1 MHSQLKRTLL
11 AACFWVMAAA
21 VAMAQGVKITGTLV
35 DRDTKDGVMLATVQ
49 MLKADSTYIKG
60 VLSDEKGNFTIEAP
74 ERGSYILKFTSVGY
88 TPLAKSVKVSGD
100 KDISLGRI
108 TFGAD
113 AIMLKE
119 ATVVGQAARVT
130 VKEDTF
136 VYNASAYRTPEGSV
150 VEELVKRLPG
160 AQVSDDGTIT
170 INTAP

>member
-1 MHSQLKRTLL
+1 
-11 AACFWVMAAA
+11 MAAA

-60 VLSDEKGNFTIEAP
+60 VLSDEKGNFMIEAP
-74 ERGSYILKFTSVGY
+74 
-88 TPLAKSVKVSGD
+88 
-100 KDISLGRI
+100 GR
-108 TFGAD
+108 
-113 AIMLKE
+113 E

-170 INTAP
+170 INGKEV